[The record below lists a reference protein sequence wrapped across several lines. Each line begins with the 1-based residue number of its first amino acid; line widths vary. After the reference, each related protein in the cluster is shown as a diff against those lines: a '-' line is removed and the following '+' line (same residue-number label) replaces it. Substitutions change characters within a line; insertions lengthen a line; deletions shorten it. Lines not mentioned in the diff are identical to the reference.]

1 MNNQDAVY
9 QACMEILRRELIP
22 ATGCTEPI
30 ALAYCAAKA
39 RSVLGCLPDRVDIEV
54 SGNIIKNVKSVTV
67 PNTGGLKGI
76 PAAAAAGIVAG
87 REDAALQVLSQVTEE
102 QERAIAAF
110 LAAVPISVTPMQNCD
125 LLDIRVTV
133 SKGGNSASVRINHA
147 HDHIDSVILNGR
159 ELVSDHQAAVRDEAE
174 ALYGL
179 LTVQN
184 IFDFA
189 NAVDPEEVRPI
200 LDRQIEC
207 NTAIAREGMENR
219 WGAGVGSIL
228 MDMGDGS
235 ARSRAMA
242 MAAAGS
248 DARMSGCEMPVVI
261 NSGSG
266 NQGLTVSLPVIEYY
280 RDSGLPRE
288 MLYRALIISNLCS
301 IHAKHAIGKLSAY
314 CGAVTAG
321 SAAAAGVAYL
331 RTRDFDAIAHTIVN
345 SLAITSGIICDG
357 AKPSCAGK
365 IASAIS
371 AGLLGMEMYEH
382 GSQFYGGDGIIAKGI
397 ENTLRNVGRLGA
409 EGMRGTDETILD
421 IMTRESR

>member
-397 ENTLRNVGRLGA
+397 ENTLRNVGLLGA

>member
-9 QACMEILRRELIP
+9 QACMEILRRELIS

-147 HDHIDSVILNGR
+147 HDHIDSVILNDR
-159 ELVSDHQAAVRDEAE
+159 ELVSDHQAAIRDEAE
-174 ALYGL
+174 ALYDL

>member
-147 HDHIDSVILNGR
+147 HDHIDSVILNDR
-159 ELVSDHQAAVRDEAE
+159 ELVSDHQAAIRDEAE
-174 ALYGL
+174 ALYDL

-314 CGAVTAG
+314 
-321 SAAAAGVAYL
+321 
-331 RTRDFDAIAHTIVN
+331 
-345 SLAITSGIICDG
+345 
-357 AKPSCAGK
+357 
-365 IASAIS
+365 
-371 AGLLGMEMYEH
+371 
-382 GSQFYGGDGIIAKGI
+382 
-397 ENTLRNVGRLGA
+397 
-409 EGMRGTDETILD
+409 
-421 IMTRESR
+421 

>member
-174 ALYGL
+174 ALYDL

>member
-147 HDHIDSVILNGR
+147 HDHIDSVILNDR
-159 ELVSDHQAAVRDEAE
+159 ELVSDHQAAIRDEAE
-174 ALYGL
+174 ALYDL

-248 DARMSGCEMPVVI
+248 DASMSGCEMPVVI

-280 RDSGLPRE
+280 RDSGRPRE

-409 EGMRGTDETILD
+409 EGMRGTDEPILD

>member
-147 HDHIDSVILNGR
+147 HDHIDSVILNDR
-159 ELVSDHQAAVRDEAE
+159 ELVSDHQAAIRDEAE
-174 ALYGL
+174 ALYDL

-228 MDMGDGS
+228 LDMGDGS

>member
-87 REDAALQVLSQVTEE
+87 REEAALQVLSQVTEE

-133 SKGGNSASVRINHA
+133 GKGGSSASVRINHA

-174 ALYGL
+174 ALYDL

>member
-147 HDHIDSVILNGR
+147 HDHIDSVILNDR
-159 ELVSDHQAAVRDEAE
+159 ELVSDHQAAIRDEAE
-174 ALYGL
+174 ALYDL

-228 MDMGDGS
+228 MDTGDGS
-235 ARSRAMA
+235 ARLRAMA

-321 SAAAAGVAYL
+321 SAVAAGVAYL

>member
-87 REDAALQVLSQVTEE
+87 REEAALQVLSQVTEE

-133 SKGGNSASVRINHA
+133 SKGGSTASVRINHA

-331 RTRDFDAIAHTIVN
+331 KTRDFDAIAHTIVN

>member
-87 REDAALQVLSQVTEE
+87 REEAALQVLSQVTEE

-133 SKGGNSASVRINHA
+133 GKGGSSASVRINHA

-174 ALYGL
+174 ALYDL

-228 MDMGDGS
+228 MNMGDDS

>member
-147 HDHIDSVILNGR
+147 HDHIDSVILNDR
-159 ELVSDHQAAVRDEAE
+159 ELVSDHQAAIRDEAE
-174 ALYGL
+174 ALYDL

>member
-1 MNNQDAVY
+1 MNNQDAVS
-9 QACMEILRRELIP
+9 QACMDSLRRELIP

-87 REDAALQVLSQVTEE
+87 REEAALQVLSQVTEE

-147 HDHIDSVILNGR
+147 HDHIDSVILNDR
-159 ELVSDHQAAVRDEAE
+159 ELVSDHQAAIRDEAE
-174 ALYGL
+174 ALYDL

-331 RTRDFDAIAHTIVN
+331 KTRDFDAIAHTIVN

-421 IMTRESR
+421 IMTRENR

>member
-133 SKGGNSASVRINHA
+133 SKGGSTASVRINHA
-147 HDHIDSVILNGR
+147 HDHIDSVILNDR
-159 ELVSDHQAAVRDEAE
+159 ELVSDHQAAIRDEAE
-174 ALYGL
+174 ALYDL

-228 MDMGDGS
+228 MDTGDGS
-235 ARSRAMA
+235 ARLRAMA

-314 CGAVTAG
+314 CGAINAG
-321 SAAAAGVAYL
+321 AAAGAAIAYL
-331 RTRDFDAIAHTIVN
+331 KDGSLRAISHTLVN
-345 SLAITSGIICDG
+345 ALAIVSGVVCDG

-382 GSQFYGGDGIIAKGI
+382 GSQFYGGDGIIA
-397 ENTLRNVGRLGA
+397 
-409 EGMRGTDETILD
+409 
-421 IMTRESR
+421 

>member
-87 REDAALQVLSQVTEE
+87 REEAALQVLSQVTEE

-133 SKGGNSASVRINHA
+133 SKGGSTASVRINHA

>member
-87 REDAALQVLSQVTEE
+87 REEAALQVLSQVTEE
-102 QERAIAAF
+102 QEYAIAAF
-110 LAAVPISVTPMQNCD
+110 LSAVPIRVTPMQNCD

-133 SKGGNSASVRINHA
+133 GKGENSASVRINHA

-159 ELVSDHQAAVRDEAE
+159 ELASDHQAAVRDEAE
-174 ALYGL
+174 ALYDL

-228 MDMGDGS
+228 MDTGDGS
-235 ARSRAMA
+235 ARLRAMA

-280 RDSGLPRE
+280 RDSGLPQE
-288 MLYRALIISNLCS
+288 MLYRALVISNLCS

-331 RTRDFDAIAHTIVN
+331 KTRSFDAIAHTIVN